1 MVVST
6 GSAEIEF
13 EDEAVLSY
21 IARSARRGL
30 QTKLIISIHLRP
42 IRRPKRHLIILWTK
56 RAFPAP
62 AN

>member
-6 GSAEIEF
+6 GSAEIKF

-30 QTKLIISIHLRP
+30 QTKLINSIHLRP
-42 IRRPKRHLIILWTK
+42 I
-56 RAFPAP
+56 
-62 AN
+62 